1 LTSFKPPSVA
11 QITPILYVIPE
22 ESTMNLNEKIY
33 AYRKQLNLSQ
43 EALADK
49 LNVSRQ
55 AVSKW
60 ESGQAKPDIDN
71 LIVMAQLFSVTL
83 DELITDKAPQAADI
97 ALHLTVQKRQ
107 FLRIGVITVMTFLV
121 IGILTVSLLLQQL
134 AEVRQLAQNQ
144 QSSYQGS
151 IASLQSQ
158 ISQLLYSIDQRL
170 IAESDLITD
179 YERSVTDVNL
189 KDKTMTYTL
198 RFLVKDETNLESIVF
213 TQVATDNA
221 LMTEAQSVGLGVYTA
236 TLILDLNEAE
246 YAVSARFNY
255 TNGQKNQSFGRFSGY
270 TILHPTFNVNF
281 GATASEAM
289 MSIDSIWIHVDSLAC
304 YNDRAVLDIPLQLVG
319 KDENGKIVLTQALDL
334 HQQSDGENVCEN
346 YTTSGNGFSATSLF
360 LEFPNAKTTLKPDH
374 TYTFEINSPQTGNEE
389 LVFPIGT
396 FEYRDG
402 NFISTG
408 NIN

>member
-1 LTSFKPPSVA
+1 LTSFKPLLVA
-11 QITPILYVIPE
+11 PVDAILYVIPE

-71 LIVMAQLFSVTL
+71 LIVMAQLYGITL
-83 DELITDKAPQAADI
+83 DELITDKTPQATDI
-97 ALHLTVQKRQ
+97 ALHLTAQKRQ
-107 FLRIGVITVMTFLV
+107 FLRIGAITVITFLA
-121 IGILTVSLLLQQL
+121 IGALTVSLLLQQL
-134 AEVRQLAQNQ
+134 AEVRQLAQYQ
-144 QSSYQGS
+144 QSNYQGS

-158 ISQLLYSIDQRL
+158 LSQLLYTIDQRL

-179 YERSVTDVNL
+179 YQRSVTDVNL
-189 KDKTMTYTL
+189 TDKTMTYTL
-198 RFLVKDETNLESIVF
+198 QFLVKDETNLESIVF
-213 TQVATDNA
+213 TQVAKEDA
-221 LMTEAQSVGLGVYTA
+221 QMTEAQSVGLGVYTA
-236 TLILDLNEAE
+236 TLILDLNEPE
-246 YAVSARFNY
+246 YTVSARFNY

-270 TILHPTFNVNF
+270 GILHPTFNVSF
-281 GATASEAM
+281 GATASEDK
-289 MSIDSIWIHVDSLAC
+289 MSIDSIWIHADSLVC
-304 YNDRAVLDIPLQLVG
+304 YNDRVVLDIPLQLVG
-319 KDENGKIVLTQALDL
+319 KDESGKVVLTQVLDL
-334 HQQSDGENVCEN
+334 HQQTTNENLCEN
-346 YTTSGNGFSATSLF
+346 TGSGSGISSTGLF
-360 LEFPNAKTTLKPDH
+360 IDYPNAKTALKPDH
-374 TYTFEINSPQTGNEE
+374 TYTFEINSPQLGNED
-389 LVFPIGT
+389 LVFAIGT

>member
-1 LTSFKPPSVA
+1 MTLHD
-11 QITPILYVIPE
+11 
-22 ESTMNLNEKIY
+22 KIY

-49 LNVSRQ
+49 LKVSRQ

-71 LIVMAQLFSVTL
+71 LIVMAQLFNMTL
-83 DELITDKAPQAADI
+83 DELITDKAPQAVDI
-97 ALHLTVQKRQ
+97 ALHLTAQKRQ
-107 FLRIGVITVMTFLV
+107 YLRIGAIALISLLAIGAITVN
-121 IGILTVSLLLQQL
+121 LLLQQL
-134 AEVRQLAQNQ
+134 AEVRLLAQSQ
-144 QSSYQGS
+144 QSNFQGS

-158 ISQLLYSIDQRL
+158 LSQLLYTIDQRL

-189 KDKTMTYTL
+189 TQKTLTYTL

-213 TQVATDNA
+213 TQLTSETA
-221 LMTEAQSVGLGVYTA
+221 LVTEAQSVGLGAYTVA
-236 TLILDLNEAE
+236 LILDLNETE
-246 YAVSARFNY
+246 YTVSARFNY

-270 TILHPTFNVNF
+270 GILHPTFNVSF
-281 GATASEAM
+281 GASASQDTL
-289 MSIDSIWIHVDSLAC
+289 SIDSIWIHADSLAC
-304 YNDRAVLDIPLQLVG
+304 YNDRVVLDIPLQLVG
-319 KDENGKIVLTQALDL
+319 KDESGKVVLTQALDF
-334 HQQSDGENVCEN
+334 HQEGNDENWCGS
-346 YTTSGNGFSATSLF
+346 YGNGGSGFSTMSLF
-360 LEFPNAKTTLKPDH
+360 MDFPNAKTSLKPEH
-374 TYTFEINSPQTGNEE
+374 TYTFEVNSPTAGNED